1 MASFQTAQWVKAA
14 PMTNSL
20 SSKLNKLAS
29 NTAADAG
36 DTRRRYFDAA
46 MEMNVVPVSQGDF
59 YVTGRGD
66 EVLSTVLGS
75 CISAC
80 IRDTVRGYG
89 GMNHFLLPDQS
100 NPKDMAGA
108 SLRYGSFAMEQLINS
123 IMSKGGRRENLEIKV
138 FGGGNV
144 IRGSMNVGHRNAD
157 FIESYLE
164 NEELPIAGKHLRGN
178 APRKLIFYPRTGRV
192 KLRELPIDMAKTV
205 AQKEIAK
212 RVRVERNETNGTIEL
227 FD

>member
-1 MASFQTAQWVKAA
+1 MSS
-14 PMTNSL
+14 SL
-20 SSKLNKLAS
+20 SRNLNTLAAS
-29 NTAADAG
+29 ADNQP
-36 DTRRRYFDAA
+36 DDDRRRYFDTS
-46 MEMNVVPVSQGDF
+46 MSMTVVPVSQGDF

-66 EVLSTVLGS
+66 EVITTVLGS
-75 CISAC
+75 CIAAC

-89 GMNHFLLPDQS
+89 GMNHFLLPDGTD
-100 NPKDMAGA
+100 PKDVASA

-157 FIESYLE
+157 FIEEYLE
-164 NEELPIAGKHLRGN
+164 NEGLPIVGKHLRGN
-178 APRKLIFYPRTGRV
+178 APRKVIFFPRSGRV
-192 KLRELPIDMAKTV
+192 KMRELPIDMAKSV
-205 AQKEIAK
+205 AQREMSKL
-212 RVRVERNETNGTIEL
+212 VRVERNESNGTIEL